1 LYVKSV
7 VCIANAFA
15 LADPV
20 PLIECI
26 NPQKAVYKAQV
37 RWMSLNITKE
47 WEWVA
52 EMRNT
57 TDDDALPD
65 DGPTVQFLCESQTAD
80 GVVVSWSF
88 RLLLQ
93 SLTNNSYCEVQIQN

>member
-1 LYVKSV
+1 MYVKSV

-57 TDDDALPD
+57 NDDDELTDEVPN
-65 DGPTVQFLCESQTAD
+65 VLFLREYQTAY
-80 GVVVSWSF
+80 GVIVSWFSSF
-88 RLLLQ
+88 
-93 SLTNNSYCEVQIQN
+93 YYYH